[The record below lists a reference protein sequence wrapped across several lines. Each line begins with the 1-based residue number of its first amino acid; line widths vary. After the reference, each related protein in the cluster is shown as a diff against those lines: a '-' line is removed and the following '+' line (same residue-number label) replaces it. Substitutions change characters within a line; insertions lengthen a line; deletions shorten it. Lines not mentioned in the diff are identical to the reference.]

1 MIKKKR
7 HSFEFKLDCVKQILE
22 HHRSGNSI
30 AEEYGITPSLLD
42 DWLLV
47 YQHHGASGLLPR
59 RGKREFS
66 SSFKLNVLQVIREE
80 NLSLREA
87 RARFDLSTDALI
99 ISWRKRLDEFGL
111 VGLESRPKGRP
122 PMNNKENEPNKRK
135 PRKSN
140 KPLTREEELL
150 RENEFLRAE
159 NALLKK
165 LQALVQAENK
175 RKP

>member
-7 HSFEFKLDCVKQILE
+7 HSFEFKLHCVKQMAE
-22 HHRSGNSI
+22 HSRSAKSI
-30 AEEYGITPSLLD
+30 AREYGITYSLIE
-42 DWLLV
+42 DWLRV
-47 YQHHGASGLLPR
+47 YEHLGAPGLLPR
-59 RGKREFS
+59 KGKRVFS
-66 SSFKLNVLQVIREE
+66 ASFKLEVLKSIREE
-80 NLSLREA
+80 KLSLREA
-87 RARFDLSTDALI
+87 CIRFDLSTDAMIL
-99 ISWRKRLDEFGL
+99 SWQKKLDKFGL
-111 VGLESRPKGRP
+111 VGLEPRPKGRL
-122 PMNNKENEPNKRK
+122 PMANKENQSNKRK

-150 RENEFLRAE
+150 RENEYLRAE

>member
-1 MIKKKR
+1 MIKKKK
-7 HSFEFKLDCVKQILE
+7 HSFDFKLNCVKQMLE
-22 HHRSGNSI
+22 DHRTGNSI

-42 DWLLV
+42 DWVLV
-47 YQHHGASGLLPR
+47 YQHNGASGLLPR
-59 RGKREFS
+59 RGKRTFS
-66 SSFKLNVLQVIREE
+66 SSFKLNVLRVIREE

-87 RARFDLSTDALI
+87 CIRFDLSTAAMI
-99 ISWRKRLDEFGL
+99 VSWRKRLDKFGL
-111 VGLESRPKGRP
+111 VGLEPRTKGRI
-122 PMNNKENEPNKRK
+122 PMDNKKNQPNKRK

-150 RENEFLRAE
+150 WENEFLRAE

-175 RKP
+175 HKP